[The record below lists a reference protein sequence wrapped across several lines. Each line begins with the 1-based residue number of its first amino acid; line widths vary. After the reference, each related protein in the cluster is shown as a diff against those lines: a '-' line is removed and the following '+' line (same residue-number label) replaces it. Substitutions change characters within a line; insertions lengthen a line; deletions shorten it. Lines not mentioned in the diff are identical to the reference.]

1 MTKDKK
7 IADEVVEEDKEDK
20 EDKEDPT
27 SPNYVEGDVLSHEE
41 GREWYIV
48 QCYTGQEYKVQ
59 VRVRDLVEEKL
70 WQKRL
75 FNILVPEEETVELK
89 DNKRTEKRTK
99 IYPGY
104 VFVQMV
110 LDDELYY
117 EIRKLMGV
125 AKFIGTKSNPTP
137 VTDDEILKAS
147 KQLSEN
153 SGLFTE
159 PAAATA
165 FAGFQKFQQSRHVAE
180 NSKNIVLL
188 TGSGLKDLA
197 SVQNIIE
204 VPQPIKKL
212 EEIKL

>member
-137 VTDDEILKAS
+137 VTDDEILRILRKIGDKS
-147 KQLSEN
+147 K
-153 SGLFTE
+153 
-159 PAAATA
+159 
-165 FAGFQKFQQSRHVAE
+165 K
-180 NSKNIVLL
+180 
-188 TGSGLKDLA
+188 
-197 SVQNIIE
+197 IE
-204 VPQPIKKL
+204 VEF
-212 EEIKL
+212 EEDEAVKVVSGPFRGYTGMISEISAEKGVLKVMISVFGRETPVTLDFDQVEKAV

>member
-1 MTKDKK
+1 
-7 IADEVVEEDKEDK
+7 
-20 EDKEDPT
+20 
-27 SPNYVEGDVLSHEE
+27 
-41 GREWYIV
+41 
-48 QCYTGQEYKVQ
+48 
-59 VRVRDLVEEKL
+59 
-70 WQKRL
+70 
-75 FNILVPEEETVELK
+75 
-89 DNKRTEKRTK
+89 
-99 IYPGY
+99 
-104 VFVQMV
+104 
-110 LDDELYY
+110 
-117 EIRKLMGV
+117 
-125 AKFIGTKSNPTP
+125 
-137 VTDDEILKAS
+137 
-147 KQLSEN
+147 LSEN